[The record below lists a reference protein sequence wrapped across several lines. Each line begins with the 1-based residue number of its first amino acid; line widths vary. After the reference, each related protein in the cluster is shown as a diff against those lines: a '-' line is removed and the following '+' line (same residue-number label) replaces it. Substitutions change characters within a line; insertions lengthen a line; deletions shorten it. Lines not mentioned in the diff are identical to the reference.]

1 MTGVT
6 GVPPPPPS
14 LTSVTFGPSLK
25 DEREH
30 LAQVS
35 VAIAHSLQ
43 KLLCLMPVTVSDQK
57 HREVSQQELA
67 AMIDRAPGTLS
78 RAVRRR
84 YYCAGYP
91 VFEWAKWHP
100 AGNQIECYR
109 VPIQVLREL
118 LPEEEYA
125 RYGIFD

>member
-1 MTGVT
+1 
-6 GVPPPPPS
+6 
-14 LTSVTFGPSLK
+14 
-25 DEREH
+25 
-30 LAQVS
+30 
-35 VAIAHSLQ
+35 
-43 KLLCLMPVTVSDQK
+43 MPVTVSDQK